1 MSHFTVMVV
10 GEDADAQLAPFHEFE
25 CTGLDDEYVVDI
37 DKFDEARKRYEE
49 DLTDGVRNIETGE
62 FFPFF
67 DEAGAWVEEFSRP
80 ASGEGF
86 FNTNRREKRVP
97 EGYVEATMP
106 TMQRKTF
113 QEYIEYHYGYKPRGL
128 GEDKFG
134 YIEVNEI
141 GEVTKVID
149 RTNPS
154 AKWDW
159 YAVGGRWG
167 DFFTLKDGTK
177 ADVARKGDVD
187 VNYMRGE
194 AGAAAGEQWDKA
206 HAAIAGRTF
215 KTWAQCREES
225 GDNAIDVARAQY
237 NTQPAVIDFG
247 KGDFGWT
254 AKAED
259 YLMPREEYVERA
271 RQKALMTFAFVKDKM
286 WNERGDMGWWGCVS
300 DEKPVDEWV
309 AAFNKMFDELPDN
322 TLLTLVD
329 CHI

>member
-1 MSHFTVMVV
+1 MLTLQEKQMSHFTVMVV
-10 GEDADAQLAPFHEFE
+10 GEDVAAQLAPFHEFE
-25 CTGLDDEYVVDI
+25 CTGLDDEYVIDI

-80 ASGEGF
+80 ASGTGF
-86 FNTNRREKRVP
+86 FNTTRREKRVP

-128 GEDKFG
+128 GEDKYG

-159 YAVGGRWG
+159 YAIGGRWS

-194 AGAAAGEQWDKA
+194 AGAAAGEEWD
-206 HAAIAGRTF
+206 
-215 KTWAQCREES
+215 
-225 GDNAIDVARAQY
+225 
-237 NTQPAVIDFG
+237 
-247 KGDFGWT
+247 
-254 AKAED
+254 KAED
-259 YLMPREEYVERA
+259 YMIPREEYVERA
-271 RQKALMTFAFVKDKM
+271 RSKALMTFAFVKDKM